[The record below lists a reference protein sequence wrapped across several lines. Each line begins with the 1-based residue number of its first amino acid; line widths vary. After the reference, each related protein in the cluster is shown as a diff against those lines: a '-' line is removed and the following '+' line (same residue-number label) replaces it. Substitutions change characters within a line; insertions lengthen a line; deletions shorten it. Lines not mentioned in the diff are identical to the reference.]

1 MNQPLVP
8 LGEIVTTHGLHGW
21 LKLNPFNLNTT
32 ALAAG
37 VEITLERAGERSVHR
52 LEASHPH
59 RNQMLVKLD
68 SIDSID
74 SAVRFVGST
83 LLVAESALDDLE
95 PGQYYHYQVVGF
107 DVFDV
112 SGERIG
118 VIASTMSTPAG
129 ELYLVRGMKKEYLIP
144 AIKEFIEN
152 VDFTMRRM
160 IVNPPDGLLD
170 L

>member
-21 LKLNPFNLNTT
+21 LKLNPFNFDTT

-37 VEITLERAGERSVHR
+37 GQITLERAGERSVHR
-52 LEASHPH
+52 LEASHRH
-59 RNQMLVKLD
+59 RNQMLLKLESVD
-68 SIDSID
+68 SIDN
-74 SAVRFVGST
+74 AARFVGST
-83 LLVAESALDDLE
+83 LLVAETALENLG
-95 PGQYYHYQVVGF
+95 PGRYYHYQVVGF
-107 DVFDV
+107 EVFDV

-118 VIASTMSTPAG
+118 IVSSTMSTPGG
-129 ELYLVRGMKKEYLIP
+129 ELYVVRGLDKEHLIP
-144 AIKEFIEN
+144 AIKEFIEK
-152 VDFTMRRM
+152 VDFTTGRL